1 MVDKISRTL
10 WAIMLVFIVSACGS
24 NNKQMDAEKRLTP
37 LPSHKQ
43 IVKDPPNTLFMDA
56 IAAYVASQNGPTNTR
71 YEFTRID
78 LNNDGRREGLVMMKT
93 PHKFWCEDYG
103 CRMAVFEAHNNGFR
117 LTSEIQP
124 VRGPLVVL
132 DETDRGWKRIMAR
145 VSGRS
150 GWEAKDVVLK
160 FDGLRYPPQPA
171 FQPPMQ
177 YSCNDEA
184 GVKIF
189 P

>member
-1 MVDKISRTL
+1 MHRQCHVIL
-10 WAIMLVFIVSACGS
+10 AIMLIFLLPACGS
-24 NNKQMDAEKRLTP
+24 NEKQVDTAKRLTP
-37 LPSHKQ
+37 LPAKKQ
-43 IVKDPPNTLFMDA
+43 VISDPSNGLFMDA
-56 IAAYVASQNGPTNTR
+56 IAQYVTAEGGPNNTR

-103 CRMAVFEAHNNGFR
+103 CRMAVFEAHNDGFR
-117 LTSEIQP
+117 LISEIQP
-124 VRGPLVVL
+124 ARGPLVVL
-132 DETDRGWKRIMAR
+132 EENDHGWKQIMAR

-150 GWEAKDVVLK
+150 GWAAKDVVLK
-160 FDGLRYPPQPA
+160 FDGRSYPAQPA
-171 FQPPMQ
+171 FQPSMK
-177 YSCNDEA
+177 YSFNDER